1 MDPRNFQNVRH
12 ESKSKRP
19 LDIDLP
25 PHIYVVDLQLGFNVG
40 ALTTGIEGA
49 IPISVA
55 CLCIPFLSFFRLP
68 CLPSVEED
76 CYDLM
81 CQDGVRPSAGHP
93 EQNRRGV

>member
-40 ALTTGIEGA
+40 ALTTGIEGGYPY
-49 IPISVA
+49 ICCLSMHPISF
-55 CLCIPFLSFFRLP
+55 FLQAALFALSRRRL
-68 CLPSVEED
+68 L
-76 CYDLM
+76 
-81 CQDGVRPSAGHP
+81 
-93 EQNRRGV
+93 